1 MPEIVPTVTETPII
15 QAEVPI
21 YNEAI
26 SVTGLAT
33 PAEVVPE
40 VVQAEPTPTL
50 EQNQFAQHALIPP
63 SLIPEENKETPI

>member
-1 MPEIVPTVTETPII
+1 MPEIVPTVTETPI

-33 PAEVVPE
+33 PAEVMPE
-40 VVQAEPTPTL
+40 VVQTEEAPTPTL

-63 SLIPEENKETPI
+63 SLIPEETPI

>member
-1 MPEIVPTVTETPII
+1 MPEIVPTVTETPI

-33 PAEVVPE
+33 PADIIPE
-40 VVQAEPTPTL
+40 VVQS
-50 EQNQFAQHALIPP
+50 EQNQDIQQLLQPFS
-63 SLIPEENKETPI
+63 SLTPEAEKTPI